1 MTTING
7 KYPWSFVTERLC
19 NQMMAT
25 TVKLSK

>member
-7 KYPWSFVTERLC
+7 KYPWSSVTERFY

-25 TVKLSK
+25 P